1 MYYNGLDES
10 KPKTLG
16 FSTQPQRVLIIAA
29 MPSVF
34 KIFLLWLALAF
45 FNNASGQLPAPVR
58 QALRDARV
66 PQASVSIVVQEI
78 GARRPALALNAEVSR
93 NPASVMK
100 LVTTYAALELL
111 GPAYRWKTEV
121 YQDGEDLILK
131 GTGDPKL
138 NYESFW
144 MLLRNLRG
152 RGLREI
158 QGDVVLDRSYFAPLS
173 LTPIDHELFRPYNVA
188 PDPLL
193 VNFKSLRFVF
203 LPEGEKVRVFV
214 EPNLPG
220 LELINTLKISDG
232 ACPEGRAFRDLI
244 QASFQSKPP
253 RAAFTGPY
261 PAICGERDLNVSL
274 HHPEDYVAGMIRTLW
289 AEMGGSWRGTI
300 REGQTPPG
308 ARLLYTHESEPLS
321 EIVRDINKFSNNVMA
336 RQLYLTLAAELGGAP
351 AQPEA
356 AARAIAQWLLF
367 KGINAD
373 GLRLEN
379 GSGLS
384 RVERASAATLMALL
398 QAAWKTPTMPEFMAS
413 LPVVAADGTMRK
425 RLHGDAVAGNAH
437 IKTGLLSDARAIGG
451 YVLDRGGRR
460 HAVVMIANHVNA
472 HQAEPAFDA
481 LLQWVRTGARARA
494 PTTGRPPDASPRRP

>member
-1 MYYNGLDES
+1 MPRLF
-10 KPKTLG
+10 KT
-16 FSTQPQRVLIIAA
+16 
-29 MPSVF
+29 
-34 KIFLLWLALAF
+34 FLLFSALVSLHA
-45 FNNASGQLPAPVR
+45 AHGQVPATVR
-58 QALRDARV
+58 QGLRDARV
-66 PQASVSIVVQEI
+66 PQANVSIVVQEV
-78 GARRPALALNAEVSR
+78 GARRPALVLNPEASR

-121 YQDGEDLILK
+121 YRDGDDLVLK
-131 GTGDPKL
+131 GYGDPKL

-144 MLLRNLRG
+144 MLLRSLRG

-158 QGDVVLDRSYFAPLS
+158 RGDVVLDRSHFAPLS

-203 LPEGEKVRVFV
+203 LLEGEKVHVFV

-220 LELINTLKISDG
+220 LELINSLKISQG

-261 PAICGERDLNVSL
+261 PVSCGERDLNVAL

-289 AEMGGSWRGTI
+289 AEMGGSWSGRI
-300 REGQTPPG
+300 REGVVSPN
-308 ARLLYTHESEPLS
+308 AKLLYTHESEPLS

-356 AARAIAQWLLF
+356 AARAVAQWLTF
-367 KGINAD
+367 KGIGA
-373 GLRLEN
+373 GELVLEN

-384 RVERASAATLMALL
+384 RLERTSAATLMALL
-398 QAAWKTPTMPEFMAS
+398 QAAWKSPAMPEFMAS

-425 RLHGDAVAGNAH
+425 RLHGEAVAGNAH

-451 YVLDRGGRR
+451 YVLDRNGRR

-481 LLQWVRTGARARA
+481 LLQWVRGGPVARATTRGPA
-494 PTTGRPPDASPRRP
+494 TGRPRDASPQRP